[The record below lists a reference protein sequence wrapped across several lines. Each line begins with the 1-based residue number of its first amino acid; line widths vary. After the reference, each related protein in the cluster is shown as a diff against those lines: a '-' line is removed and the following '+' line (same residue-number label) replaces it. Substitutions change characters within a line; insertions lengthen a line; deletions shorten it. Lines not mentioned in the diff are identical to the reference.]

1 MGATVD
7 GVGRHRQEGSGSV
20 RALALVVSLV
30 VLAGVGAA
38 GYVLVSG
45 AHASTPTSY
54 WCRTALDRAGVL
66 DALQRQLGSVRVNA
80 LKARHRHQA
89 GRYHRRSA
97 KVRNLE
103 ARVAHARDAFV
114 SKATLCRDGR

>member
-1 MGATVD
+1 M
-7 GVGRHRQEGSGSV
+7 
-20 RALALVVSLV
+20 RALALILSFA

-54 WCRTALDRAGVL
+54 WCRTALDRAGDL
-66 DALQRQLGSVRVNA
+66 DALQQQLGKVRVNA

-103 ARVAHARDAFV
+103 ARIAHARDAFA
-114 SKATLCRDGR
+114 SEAARCRDGR